1 MALIVCSFLLY
12 ILLLIVCRV
21 RIVFNSF
28 FAIETIEV
36 RGVRG
41 AQKQNAYQTATS
53 VYSNLSA

>member
-12 ILLLIVCRV
+12 TLLLIVCRV

-28 FAIETIEV
+28 FAIETIEE
-36 RGVRG
+36 RG